1 MVQSDVGSRF
11 FSHDYLQMV
20 IFPRELDEIIE
31 MDLEYMKRTVNYF
44 EKVLIKE
51 LSDTVR

>member
-11 FSHDYLQMV
+11 FSHDYLHMV
-20 IFPRELDEIIE
+20 IFSGEFNEIVE

-44 EKVLIKE
+44 EKVLIEE